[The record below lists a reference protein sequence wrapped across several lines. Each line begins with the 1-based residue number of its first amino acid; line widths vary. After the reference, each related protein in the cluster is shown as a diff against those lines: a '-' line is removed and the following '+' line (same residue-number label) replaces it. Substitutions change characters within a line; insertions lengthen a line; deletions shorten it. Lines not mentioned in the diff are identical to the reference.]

1 MEKEFGIP
9 ESDINF
15 VNLTYDVKD
24 YLQTLEN
31 QMEVSKQRSILE

>member
-1 MEKEFGIP
+1 MEKEFDIP

-24 YLQTLEN
+24 YLEALEN
-31 QMEVSKQRSILE
+31 